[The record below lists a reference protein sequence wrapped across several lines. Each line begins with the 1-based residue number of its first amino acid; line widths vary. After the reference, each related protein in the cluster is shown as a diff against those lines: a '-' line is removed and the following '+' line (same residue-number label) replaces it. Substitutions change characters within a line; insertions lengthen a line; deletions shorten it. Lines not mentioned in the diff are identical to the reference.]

1 MSDTQYDYIVCGGG
15 TSGCVVAAQ
24 LAEDP
29 SLRVLLVEAG
39 AHNEHLEN
47 VHMVGGWSKNFDTP
61 QDWNI
66 VTEPTPGIDNR
77 QVKVSRGRFL
87 GGSSGVNGT
96 LCIRGTQQ
104 DYDDWDLEGW
114 SGKEMFEAMRKS
126 ETFHDKDWFEATE
139 GAHGTDGP
147 LHIEPHDLAPISE
160 RLLES
165 FQSHGMP
172 LHPDMFTTG
181 ETAQG
186 CGHAPRTVYQGL
198 RTTGA
203 DFVTK
208 DQQKPNIEILVNT
221 VVDKIRFEDMNG
233 RMTARS
239 VDLAGPDGTRKT
251 VQAKSEIIISG
262 GAYCTPPILLRSGI
276 GPRDD
281 LEKMG
286 IECLVDAPGVG
297 QNLLDHLIV
306 FVFYET
312 EQAGLTTDHHV
323 YHGDSLATTYAQ
335 WQKERTGFLST
346 FPFGSFAF
354 ARLDERLKDESAWQ
368 EAMKSAKPGRDAMG
382 LTKSQPN
389 VEYFTTECYGGPKQ
403 YADFPTDN
411 KHAFAMITEL
421 FSPRSRGT
429 VVLKSKDPLDNPIV
443 DHNYLSD
450 PLDLLVLTE
459 GVPNLT
465 HHAFTKR
472 EEWIPHVKQHATTCY
487 HAAGTAKMGKAS
499 DNMAV
504 LDEKLQVRGVKG
516 LRVADC
522 SVMPTLHG
530 GHTQMPAYGIG
541 EQCAKFIRQT
551 SRVTLNELERID
563 SVMQVEQ
570 DPSKLSG
577 ADINHI
583 GGIYGTALQVALEA
597 GFESTVLLLLSRGAD
612 PNLVAGGHGTALQV
626 AAYRGF
632 ARIVEILLEHG
643 ADVGIEVEGGARR
656 NAIQAAMEGHDGP
669 NLDLAQFLRSQSK
682 SKDGE
687 NSAP

>member
-1 MSDTQYDYIVCGGG
+1 MADFEYDYIVCGGG
-15 TSGCVVAAQ
+15 TSGCVVAAR

-29 SLRVLLVEAG
+29 SLRIMLVEAG

-96 LCIRGTQQ
+96 LCLRGTEQ

-126 ETFHDKDWFEATE
+126 ETFHGKDWFEAAE

-147 LHIEPHDLAPISE
+147 LHIEPHDLAPISK
-160 RLLES
+160 RLLDS
-165 FQSHGMP
+165 FQSQGMP
-172 LHPDMFTTG
+172 LHPDMFSTG

-208 DQQKPNIEILVNT
+208 DQQKSNIEILVNT
-221 VVDKIRFEDMNG
+221 VVDKIGFENING
-233 RMTARS
+233 LMTARS
-239 VDLAGPDGTRKT
+239 VDLVGPDGTRNT

-276 GPRDD
+276 GPRND

-335 WQKERTGFLST
+335 WQKEKTGFLST
-346 FPFGSFAF
+346 FPFGAFAF
-354 ARLDERLKDESAWQ
+354 ARLDDRLKDEPLWQ
-368 EAMKSAKPGRDAMG
+368 EAMKSAEPGRDAMG

-403 YADFPTDN
+403 YADFPIDN
-411 KHAFAMITEL
+411 KHAFSMITEL
-421 FSPRSRGT
+421 FSPRSKGT
-429 VVLKSKDPLDNPIV
+429 VVLKSKDPLENPIV
-443 DHNYLSD
+443 DHKYLSD

-459 GVPNLT
+459 GVRMGNEVVMQGKGTKDIVKGSWPANLT
-465 HHAFTKR
+465 HHAFTNR

-499 DNMAV
+499 DKMAV

-541 EQCAKFIRQT
+541 EQCAKFVKQT
-551 SRVTLNELERID
+551 TSTTSNELERMD
-563 SVMQVEQ
+563 SAMQVEQ
-570 DPSKLSG
+570 GRL
-577 ADINHI
+577 
-583 GGIYGTALQVALEA
+583 
-597 GFESTVLLLLSRGAD
+597 
-612 PNLVAGGHGTALQV
+612 
-626 AAYRGF
+626 
-632 ARIVEILLEHG
+632 
-643 ADVGIEVEGGARR
+643 
-656 NAIQAAMEGHDGP
+656 
-669 NLDLAQFLRSQSK
+669 K
-682 SKDGE
+682 SY
-687 NSAP
+687 

>member
-1 MSDTQYDYIVCGGG
+1 MADFEYDYIVCGGG
-15 TSGCVVAAQ
+15 TSGCVVAAR
-24 LAEDP
+24 LAENP
-29 SLRVLLVEAG
+29 SLRILLVEAG

-96 LCIRGTQQ
+96 LCIRGTEQ

-126 ETFHDKDWFEATE
+126 ETFHSKDWFEAAE

-160 RLLES
+160 RLLDS
-165 FQSHGMP
+165 FQSQGMP
-172 LHPDMFTTG
+172 LHPDMFSTG

-221 VVDKIRFEDMNG
+221 VVDKIRFENING
-233 RMTARS
+233 QMTARS
-239 VDLAGPDGTRKT
+239 VDLVGPDGTRNT

-276 GPRDD
+276 GPRND

-335 WQKERTGFLST
+335 WQKEKTGFLST
-346 FPFGSFAF
+346 FPFGAFAF
-354 ARLDERLKDESAWQ
+354 ARLDDRLKDEPLWQ
-368 EAMKSAKPGRDAMG
+368 EAMKSAEPGRDAMG

-403 YADFPTDN
+403 YADFPIDN
-411 KHAFAMITEL
+411 KHAFSMITEL
-421 FSPRSRGT
+421 FSPRSKGT
-429 VVLKSKDPLDNPIV
+429 VVLKSKDPLENPNV

-459 GVPNLT
+459 GVRMGNEVVMQGKGTKDIVKGSWPANLT

-499 DNMAV
+499 DKMAV

-541 EQCAKFIRQT
+541 EQCAKFVKQT
-551 SRVTLNELERID
+551 TSTTSNELERMD
-563 SVMQVEQ
+563 SAMQVEQ
-570 DPSKLSG
+570 GRL
-577 ADINHI
+577 
-583 GGIYGTALQVALEA
+583 
-597 GFESTVLLLLSRGAD
+597 
-612 PNLVAGGHGTALQV
+612 
-626 AAYRGF
+626 
-632 ARIVEILLEHG
+632 
-643 ADVGIEVEGGARR
+643 
-656 NAIQAAMEGHDGP
+656 
-669 NLDLAQFLRSQSK
+669 K
-682 SKDGE
+682 SY
-687 NSAP
+687 